1 MKSFFLWGSI
11 VIAPI
16 LQFSYAKIFPII
28 IPELTKKG
36 ALKKLVLDRVFVA
49 PILMLLFYP
58 AINFFEGNSY
68 E

>member
-11 VIAPI
+11 IIAPI
-16 LQFSYAKIFPII
+16 LHFSYAKIFPII
-28 IPELTKKG
+28 VPELTKKG

-58 AINFFEGNSY
+58 AINLFEGNSY